1 MAEASRDKLGDLAE
15 QQAALRGVATFV
27 ARGASPSE
35 VFAAVSDELAGVM
48 HVVNAGL
55 LRYEPDGSG
64 LVVAVCY
71 EPGITK
77 MPPSGERIP
86 LVGDDVG
93 ARVLHTGRPARI
105 DDHANTTGAEA
116 ERIRESASVRSWEC
130 PSL

>member
-1 MAEASRDKLGDLAE
+1 MEALKWPIIDFFQALSTGLLVGGTYGLMCVGLGII
-15 QQAALRGVATFV
+15 F
-27 ARGASPSE
+27 
-35 VFAAVSDELAGVM
+35 GVM
-48 HVVNAGL
+48 RVVNAGL

-64 LVVAVCY
+64 LVVAVRY

-116 ERIRESASVRSWEC
+116 ERIPESASVRSWEC